1 MYKTG
6 KILAIPL
13 LLLLM
18 QACTISYKFNG
29 AAIDYSVYKTL
40 NIGNFPIRA
49 AMVYA
54 PLQPMFENK
63 LNDTYT
69 KQTRLRITDSS
80 NTDLS
85 VEGEITG
92 YSLTPQA
99 VNEDAYASKT
109 RLTITVRVK
118 YTDHKQP
125 KNSVDQTFSA
135 FRDFESSQMLT
146 DVQDQLCDEITD
158 ELVMLI
164 FNATAGNW

>member
-1 MYKTG
+1 MTK
-6 KILAIPL
+6 KIISILA

-18 QACTISYKFNG
+18 QACRISYTFNG
-29 AAIDYSVYKTL
+29 AAIDYNVYKTL
-40 NIGNFPIRA
+40 RIGNFPIRA
-49 AMVYA
+49 PMVYA

-63 LNDTYT
+63 LTDTYT
-69 KQTRLRITDSS
+69 KQTRLQIIDSS

-92 YSLTPQA
+92 YNLTPQA
-99 VNEDAYASKT
+99 VNEDAYASQT

-118 YTDHKQP
+118 YTDHKNP
-125 KNSVDQTFSA
+125 NSSVDQSFSA
-135 FRDFESSQMLT
+135 FRDFDSSQMLT
-146 DVQDQLCDEITD
+146 SVQDELCEEITD